1 MDGVERS
8 EERWSVD
15 LESTV
20 AKNVCWLRENRGIS
34 QHQLGSD
41 LFHHGFGM
49 SEIEVAE
56 LEAGRK
62 PLRLNEIAAIATYF
76 EVPILSL
83 WQDAAETA
91 HELLSAVEA
100 ADAEVQRVTAA
111 YYAQQRIERL
121 RNKLAN

>member
-1 MDGVERS
+1 MDADERS

-34 QHQLGSD
+34 QEQFGAD
-41 LFHHGFGM
+41 LYHHGFGM
-49 SEIEVAE
+49 SQLAVAE
-56 LEAGRK
+56 LEAGKK

-76 EVPILSL
+76 EVPIQSL
-83 WQDAAETA
+83 WQNAAETA
-91 HELLSAVEA
+91 SELLAAVEA
-100 ADAEVQRVTAA
+100 ADAQAQRVAAA